1 MLNSQSAITA
11 ARHYGTSGQA
21 AHVDRRDGSSEQF
34 TSTTAISEAEPTLS
48 RTASTWQSVFWCFC
62 EGFALYGASVHGLA
76 LTAVT
81 AASPDPEPRRSEE
94 IPARE
99 RRKSISLVSS
109 SMRARLTVVEREDVI
124 DRTAFERRQP
134 SIRSSRDFAVH
145 QVDRHRFVHPGWLS
159 MIWRPIARWSAKRRR
174 EREIRKT
181 VVTLAECDDR
191 TLLDMG
197 VPHRSQIEQMVRN
210 GRNC

>member
-21 AHVDRRDGSSEQF
+21 ARVDRRDGSSEQF
-34 TSTTAISEAEPTLS
+34 TSTTAISEAEPTVAQ
-48 RTASTWQSVFWCFC
+48 TVSTWQSVFWCFC

-81 AASPDPEPRRSEE
+81 ATRPDPDARQSEE
-94 IPARE
+94 SPARE

-109 SMRARLTVVEREDVI
+109 SMRARLTVVEREDAV
-124 DRTAFERRQP
+124 DRTAFEGPRP
-134 SIRSSRDFAVH
+134 SKRNSREFAVH
-145 QVDRHRFVHPGWLS
+145 EADRHRFVHPGWLS
-159 MIWRPIARWSAKRRR
+159 IIWRTIARWSAKRRR